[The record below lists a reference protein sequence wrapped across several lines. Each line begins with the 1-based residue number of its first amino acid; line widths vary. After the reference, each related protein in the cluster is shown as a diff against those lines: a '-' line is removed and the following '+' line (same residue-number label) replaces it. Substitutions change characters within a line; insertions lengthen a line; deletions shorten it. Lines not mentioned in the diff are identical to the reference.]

1 MVRRPRDLGAIRY
14 DDDVTERPEPRAG
27 VRPGAVVFFAAGLF
41 AVFFG
46 AVFFGAAFFGA
57 AFLGAAFLGAA
68 FFGPAPRADADL
80 ADVARD
86 ASERRPEPP

>member
-27 VRPGAVVFFAAGLF
+27 VRPVAVVFFAAGLF
-41 AVFFG
+41 AVFF
-46 AVFFGAAFFGA
+46 
-57 AFLGAAFLGAA
+57 GAAFLGAA

>member
-1 MVRRPRDLGAIRY
+1 VVRRPRDLGAIRY

-57 AFLGAAFLGAA
+57 AFLGAAF
-68 FFGPAPRADADL
+68 FGPAPRADADL

>member
-27 VRPGAVVFFAAGLF
+27 VRPVAVVFFAAGLF

-46 AVFFGAAFFGA
+46 AAFLGA

>member
-57 AFLGAAFLGAA
+57 AFLGAAF
-68 FFGPAPRADADL
+68 FGPAPRADADL

>member
-46 AVFFGAAFFGA
+46 AAFLGA